1 MRLSEKLKMAH
12 ESGDFGLA
20 LEGYAEQSL
29 RLEDALESLISTA
42 NLYRRNNWDYLPDPA
57 IEAAENALELPQ

>member
-12 ESGDFGLA
+12 ESGDFVLA
-20 LEGYAEQSL
+20 LEGYAEQAL

-42 NLYRRNNWDYLPDPA
+42 QSCDNWDSFPMAA
-57 IEAAENALELPQ
+57 IECAEHALGGSK

>member
-20 LEGYAEQSL
+20 LEGYAEQAL
-29 RLEDALESLISTA
+29 RLEDALEALISTA
-42 NLYRRNNWDYLPDPA
+42 RDCNGWEYFPDSA
-57 IEAAENALELPQ
+57 IDAAVNALELPQ